1 MEVLQTSGQL
11 HVKAITGK
19 TSRRINDA
27 SSLPLP
33 YLEAELAEVVNAWPE
48 LSESVRNRILLL
60 VKSAQNTK

>member
-1 MEVLQTSGQL
+1 
-11 HVKAITGK
+11 
-19 TSRRINDA
+19 
-27 SSLPLP
+27 LP